1 MNAKSALVIERAA
14 LSQDGDHAQLTAMVD
29 GRELWFRVPASR
41 KPVLRAD
48 PFLAAALLP
57 AMRTGRP
64 IAIDPSL
71 HVSPA
76 LLAGISK
83 LQTIFRFWFE
93 WADPV
98 GISGGIPTPAP
109 AGDGTGALFS
119 GGVDSSF
126 TLLAGNGA
134 IDHLLFVDR
143 VDTGKEFNSAA
154 YRSALPAMQ
163 RIADHFGATLLQA
176 STNAKEFGHGYG
188 IDWHDAM
195 GGSFAALAMSCRFSE
210 LRFPASTVWS
220 DLTPLG
226 THPVSDPLWSTE
238 GTTII
243 HHGNDHTRIEKLVKL
258 SGNRVIM
265 DNLRVCMEGDDGNC
279 GKCEKCLRTMACIR
293 AIGATSESMPPL
305 RDTSAIRRVKFGI
318 DTLVIDWEEILH
330 AVDPEKDPTL
340 RKALRGLLAR
350 RRIRTAMRGLRD
362 AFASLRASRAV
373 P

>member
-109 AGDGTGALFS
+109 AGDGIGALFS

-134 IDHLLFVDR
+134 EAGQALRESGDHGQSSRLHAGRRWQLRKVRKVPSNHGMHPGHRRNIGIDAATARYLSHPSHQVRDR
-143 VDTGKEFNSAA
+143 H
-154 YRSALPAMQ
+154 
-163 RIADHFGATLLQA
+163 ADHRL
-176 STNAKEFGHGYG
+176 
-188 IDWHDAM
+188 
-195 GGSFAALAMSCRFSE
+195 GGGLARSRSSKGSG
-210 LRFPASTVWS
+210 LA
-220 DLTPLG
+220 
-226 THPVSDPLWSTE
+226 E
-238 GTTII
+238 GTPGPARTTP
-243 HHGNDHTRIEKLVKL
+243 HPCGHARL
-258 SGNRVIM
+258 
-265 DNLRVCMEGDDGNC
+265 EG
-279 GKCEKCLRTMACIR
+279 CLRKPS
-293 AIGATSESMPPL
+293 GQS
-305 RDTSAIRRVKFGI
+305 
-318 DTLVIDWEEILH
+318 
-330 AVDPEKDPTL
+330 
-340 RKALRGLLAR
+340 
-350 RRIRTAMRGLRD
+350 
-362 AFASLRASRAV
+362 SRAV
-373 P
+373 GKRPGHLSAWQWLPAQTGRGPAATGANHASA